1 MIRLPRRA
9 GHEEAAAWVRV
20 MQLIGFSAWAAL
32 KIVHE
37 RDAVVVS
44 SLSEKDEIAVKLEW
58 P

>member
-1 MIRLPRRA
+1 M
-9 GHEEAAAWVRV
+9 RV